1 MKKEKQEEIFS
12 KCPVIYRHRFADNHQ
27 GLRWLGFRCCD
38 GWFELI
44 LELSLDIEKLVNKQ
58 QVEHGLDEKQLP
70 YVVQV
75 KEKFGGLNFYM
86 SAQND
91 EISALIRN
99 AAKRSEKICEQCG
112 LPGETRNVAGWCFT
126 ECRLCYEIRRKGLV
140 MS

>member
-91 EISALIRN
+91 EISALIRS
-99 AAKRSEKICEQCG
+99 AAKR
-112 LPGETRNVAGWCFT
+112 
-126 ECRLCYEIRRKGLV
+126 
-140 MS
+140 